1 MKSFSATKIN
11 RRDFV
16 KLAGLTAAGSALLPK
31 PLWAGDAGLAANTAA
46 DPLVLQFINPPD
58 STRLRCYWYW
68 MDGHISKEGITR
80 DLESMQRLGIGEPYI
95 GIIGG
100 GQSGLPDGEMKVLTE
115 EFWEAMEHAI
125 REAGRLGM
133 SIGVF
138 NSPGWSQSGGPWV
151 TPQQSMR
158 YVSQMEIR
166 LHGPQKYSA
175 KLPEPKGEFQDVKVL
190 AFPAPAGDTDT
201 LAAHSPKVSGDP
213 QSGLTYEVAEPF
225 TARSLTITPAEQVN
239 VTVEFLVS
247 NDGQQFR
254 PVRKFQVDRHN
265 LAQGA
270 GPLPLAP
277 VTVSFPATTARF
289 FRVNF
294 SAACKLSKV
303 EISAAARVEN
313 CADKQLEKVF
323 QDPHPP
329 ADYYMWPPQ
338 IEPESNNYVVA
349 PTQVQ
354 DISAYLAADG
364 TLDWDVPAGEWVVQ
378 RTVALPTGA
387 KNGPASPE
395 ATGLEVDKMSR
406 EHLREHFD
414 AYLGKLLKRMPAG
427 ERKAWKHVV
436 ADSYET
442 GPQNW
447 TDDFIAD
454 FKSRYGYDPVM
465 FFPVLSGRL
474 VGSADQSNR
483 FLWDLRRMVADRIA
497 KDYVGG
503 LRDLSHE
510 HRLRMW
516 LENYGHWGFPS
527 EFLKYGGSSDEVA
540 GEFWAGTGFDN
551 TLELR
556 AASSAAH
563 TYGSTVVWSEAF
575 TGGPAFEHTPRD
587 LKALGDWA
595 FCQGI
600 NQYVLHVYIHQPW
613 EDKFPGVNAWFGTE
627 FNRHNTWFEKA
638 KPWVDYLRRCAVL
651 LQSGKPVAD
660 VAYFIGEDAPKMTGS
675 LQPEL
680 PSGYDFDYI
689 NADVIE
695 NRLQVKDGLF
705 VLPDGTSY
713 RVLVL
718 PPQDTMRPE
727 LLAAIRKL
735 VAAGG
740 IVLGSPPKR
749 SPSNQNFPR
758 CDEKLRELAEEMWS
772 AKSVGKGRVFHD
784 LNLTEV
790 LRQVGT
796 PSDVECS
803 EGILWKHRR
812 DEDTDIYFISNQRP
826 IGRTEAIS
834 FRVANRTPELWWPDT
849 GRIESVACDLE
860 NGRVRMNLQL
870 EPAGS
875 VFVVF
880 RRKPTE
886 NLLAK
891 INSKAGGLEIRRAVY
906 GANDEVALMDV
917 TAQIAAAVLE
927 GQLNLL
933 VNNTAFNRDPAY
945 QKAKFLR
952 VEYVANGK
960 SGTMMVPENEWLS
973 LSAGAEISVAWE
985 VSFDPKFGGPDAPVN
1000 FARLEDWTRRPEPG
1014 IKYYSGTAI
1023 YRKQIELTSLGKPV
1037 WLNLGSVNS
1046 IATVRLNGME
1056 LGTLWKP
1063 PYKLD
1068 ISKAAKMGTNQLE
1081 IEVVNTWL
1089 NRLIGDEQPD
1099 TLTKITFV
1107 THKSWNASS
1116 KLLPSGLVGPV
1127 TLNYE
1132 SQS

>member
-1 MKSFSATKIN
+1 MKSFPAARIN

-16 KLAGLTAAGSALLPK
+16 KLAGLTAVGSTLLPK
-31 PLWAGDAGLAANTAA
+31 PLWAGDAGSAANTAD
-46 DPLVLQFINPPD
+46 DPLVSQFINPPD
-58 STRLRCYWYW
+58 ATRLRCYWYW

-80 DLESMQRLGIGEPYI
+80 DLEAMQRLGIGEPYI
-95 GIIGG
+95 GIIGD
-100 GQSGLPDGEMKVLTE
+100 GQSGLPNGDVKALSE
-115 EFWEAMEHAI
+115 EFWQAMEHAI

-151 TPQQSMR
+151 KPKQAMR
-158 YVSQMEIR
+158 YLSQREIR
-166 LHGPQKYSA
+166 LRGPQKYTA
-175 KLPEPKGEFQDVKVL
+175 KLPEPSGEFQDIKVL

-225 TARSLTITPAEQVN
+225 TARSLTIIPAEQVN
-239 VTVEFLVS
+239 VAIDFLTS
-247 NDGQQFR
+247 ADGRQFR
-254 PVRKFQVDRHN
+254 LVRKFQVDRHN

-270 GPLPLAP
+270 GPLALAP
-277 VTVSFPATTARF
+277 VSVSFPATTARF
-289 FRVNF
+289 FQVKF
-294 SAACKLSKV
+294 SAACKFSKLEV
-303 EISAAARVEN
+303 SAAARVES

-338 IEPESNNYVVA
+338 AEPESEKFVVA

-354 DISAYLAADG
+354 DISAHLAADG
-364 TLDWDVPAGEWVVQ
+364 VLDWDVPAGEWVVQ
-378 RTVALPTGA
+378 RIVALPTGA
-387 KNGPASPE
+387 KNGPAPPE

-406 EHLREHFD
+406 QHLREHFD
-414 AYLGKLLKRMPAG
+414 AYIGKLLNRMPADA
-427 ERKAWKHVV
+427 RKALKHIV

-447 TDDFIAD
+447 TDDFISD
-454 FKSRYGYDPVM
+454 FKSRYGYDPVT
-465 FFPVLSGRL
+465 FFPVLGGRL
-474 VGSADQSNR
+474 VGSADQSDR

-510 HRLRMW
+510 HGLRMW

-527 EFLKYGGSSDEVA
+527 EFLKYGGSSDEVS

-575 TGGPAFEHTPRD
+575 TGGPAFEHAPSD
-587 LKALGDWA
+587 IKAPGDWA

-638 KPWVDYLRRCAVL
+638 KPWVDYLRRCTVL
-651 LQSGKPVAD
+651 LQSGIPVAD
-660 VAYFIGEDAPKMTGS
+660 VAYFIGEDAPKMTGT

-680 PSGYDFDYI
+680 PAGYDFDYI

-695 NRLQVKDGLF
+695 NRLQIKNGRF
-705 VLPDGTSY
+705 VLPDGTGY

-727 LLAAIRKL
+727 LLVAIRKL

-740 IVLGSPPKR
+740 IVLGPPPKR
-749 SPSNQNFPR
+749 SPSNQNFPQ
-758 CDEKLRELAEEMWS
+758 CDEQLRELAGEMWS
-772 AKSVGKGRVFHD
+772 ANSVGPGRVFHEV
-784 LNLTEV
+784 NLTEV
-790 LRQVGT
+790 MSRIGT
-796 PSDVECS
+796 PPDVECPD
-803 EGILWKHRR
+803 GILWKHRR
-812 DEDTDIYFISNQRP
+812 DEDTDIYFISNQRL
-826 IGRTEAIS
+826 IGRTVTLS
-834 FRVANRTPELWWPDT
+834 FRVADRAPELWWPDS
-849 GRIESVACDLE
+849 GRCDSPAFDLE
-860 NGRVRMNLQL
+860 NGRVRMKLPL
-870 EPAGS
+870 APAGS
-875 VFVVF
+875 GFVVF
-880 RRKPTE
+880 RRKPTD

-891 INSKAGGLEIRRAVY
+891 TNSQAGGLEIRHAIY
-906 GANDEVALMDV
+906 GTADAAAAMNV
-917 TAQIAAAVLE
+917 TAQLAAAVLD

-933 VNNTAFNRDPAY
+933 ANNATFGSDPAY
-945 QKAKFLR
+945 QKSKFLR
-952 VEYVANGK
+952 VEYVAGGK
-960 SGTMMVPENEWLS
+960 PGTMIIPENEWLS
-973 LSAGAEISVAWE
+973 LSGGTEIRGPWE
-985 VSFDPKFGGPDAPVN
+985 VSFDPKFGGPDKPVT
-1000 FARLEDWTRRPEPG
+1000 FARLEDWSNRPELG

-1037 WLNLGSVNS
+1037 WLNLGSVYS
-1046 IATVRLNGME
+1046 LATVRLNGME

-1063 PYKLD
+1063 PYELD
-1068 ISKAAKMGTNQLE
+1068 ISPAAKVGINQLE

-1089 NRLIGDEQPD
+1089 NRLIGDEQRGM
-1099 TLTKITFV
+1099 LTRITSV
-1107 THKSWNASS
+1107 THKGWDANS
-1116 KLLPSGLVGPV
+1116 KLLPAGLVGPV
-1127 TLNYE
+1127 TLNGM
-1132 SQS
+1132 SSS

>member
-1 MKSFSATKIN
+1 MKSFPATKIN

-31 PLWAGDAGLAANTAA
+31 PLLAGDVGTVANTAA
-46 DPLVLQFINPPD
+46 DPLVSQFINPPAH
-58 STRLRCYWYW
+58 TRLRCYWYW
-68 MDGHISKEGITR
+68 MDGHVSKEGITR
-80 DLESMQRLGIGEPYI
+80 DLEAMQRLGIGEPYI
-95 GIIGG
+95 GIIGD
-100 GQSGLPDGEMKVLTE
+100 GQSGMPNGEMKVLTE
-115 EFWEAMEHAI
+115 EFWDAMEHAI

-133 SIGVF
+133 NIGVF

-166 LHGPQKYSA
+166 LHSPQKYSD
-175 KLPEPKGEFQDVKVL
+175 KLPEPKGEFQDIKVL
-190 AFPAPAGDTDT
+190 AFPAPAGDTNT

-225 TARSLTITPAEQVN
+225 TARSLKITPLDKLN
-239 VTVEFLVS
+239 VTAELLVS
-247 NDGQQFR
+247 EDGQTYR
-254 PVRKFQVDRHN
+254 SIRKFTMDRHN
-265 LAQGA
+265 LGIQV

-277 VTVSFPATTARF
+277 VTVSFPAATARF
-289 FRVNF
+289 FRLQF
-294 SAACKLSKV
+294 SAACQLG
-303 EISAAARVEN
+303 EIEFSAAARVEN
-313 CADKQLEKVF
+313 CADKQLQKVF

-329 ADYYMWPPQ
+329 AEFYMWPPQ
-338 IEPESNNYVVA
+338 VEPESENFLVQ

-354 DISAYLAADG
+354 DISSHLASDG
-364 TLDWDVPAGEWVVQ
+364 MLNWDVPAGEWIVQ
-378 RTVALPTGA
+378 RVVALPTGTT
-387 KNGPASPE
+387 NSPAPPE

-414 AYLGKLLKRMPAG
+414 AYIGKLLKRMPAD
-427 ERKAWKHVV
+427 ERKAWKHVI
-436 ADSYET
+436 ADSFET

-454 FKSRYGYDPVM
+454 FKSRYGYNPVI

-474 VGSADQSNR
+474 VGSADQSDR

-510 HRLRMW
+510 HGLRMW

-563 TYGSTVVWSEAF
+563 TCGSTVVWSEAF

-587 LKALGDWA
+587 IKALGDWA

-638 KPWVDYLRRCAVL
+638 KPWVDYLRRCTVL

-660 VAYFIGEDAPKMTGS
+660 VAYFIGEDAPKMTGT

-680 PSGYDFDYI
+680 PAGYDFDYI

-695 NRLQVKDGLF
+695 NRLQVKDGRF
-705 VLPDGTSY
+705 ILPDGTSY

-735 VAAGG
+735 VVAGG
-740 IVLGSPPKR
+740 IVLGPPPKR

-758 CDEKLRELAEEMWS
+758 CDEKLRELAGEMWL
-772 AKSVGKGRVFHD
+772 AKSVGQGRVFHD
-784 LNLTEV
+784 VNLTEV
-790 LRQVGT
+790 MRQIGT
-796 PSDVECS
+796 PPDVECP

-812 DEDTDIYFISNQRP
+812 VDDLDIYFISNQRL
-826 IGRTEAIS
+826 ISRTETIS
-834 FRVANRTPELWWPDT
+834 LRVANRTPELWWPES
-849 GRIESVACDLE
+849 GRIESVAFDLE
-860 NGRVRMNLQL
+860 NGRVRMSLPL

-891 INSKAGGLEIRRAVY
+891 INSKAGGLEIRHAVY
-906 GANDEVALMDV
+906 GTEDAVVAMDV
-917 TAQIAAAVLE
+917 TAQLAAAVLD
-927 GQLNLL
+927 GQSNLL
-933 VNNTAFNRDPAY
+933 ANNTTFGYDPAY

-952 VEYVANGK
+952 VEYIAGGK
-960 SGTMMVPENEWLS
+960 PGTIIVPENEWLC
-973 LSAGAEISVAWE
+973 LSTGTEISGAWE
-985 VSFDPKFGGPDAPVN
+985 VSFNPKFGGTDKPVT
-1000 FARLEDWTRRPEPG
+1000 FARLEDWTKRSEPG

-1023 YRKQIELTSLGKPV
+1023 YRKSIELISLGKPV
-1037 WLNLGSVNS
+1037 WLNLGTVNS
-1046 IATVRLNGME
+1046 LATVRLNGME

-1068 ISKAAKMGTNQLE
+1068 ISQAAKLGINQLE

-1089 NRLIGDEQPD
+1089 NRLIGDEQPGM
-1099 TLTKITFV
+1099 LTKITFV
-1107 THKSWNASS
+1107 THKGWDANS
-1116 KLLPSGLVGPV
+1116 KLLPAGLVGPV
-1127 TLNYE
+1127 TLNVE
-1132 SQS
+1132 SPS